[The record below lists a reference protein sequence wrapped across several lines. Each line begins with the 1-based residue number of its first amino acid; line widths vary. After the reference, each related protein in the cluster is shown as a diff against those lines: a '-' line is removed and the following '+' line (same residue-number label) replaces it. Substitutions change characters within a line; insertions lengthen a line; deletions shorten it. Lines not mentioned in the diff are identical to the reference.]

1 MSSDMSLYLKE
12 VNIQKSIS
20 FIQRYLF
27 CILLRATQVLSNMNY
42 VLSFLT
48 FKLKRFFS
56 DVITKHKLKT
66 KWKQTAR
73 GYGYPLFSPLYEKYE
88 SIVQAGKIFISG
100 HERLL
105 ICISG
110 YFKLAIFKGP

>member
-1 MSSDMSLYLKE
+1 MSLDMSLYHKE

-27 CILLRATQVLSNMNY
+27 GILLRAFQVLSNMNY
-42 VLSFLT
+42 VFSSLA

-66 KWKQTAR
+66 K
-73 GYGYPLFSPLYEKYE
+73 
-88 SIVQAGKIFISG
+88 
-100 HERLL
+100 
-105 ICISG
+105 
-110 YFKLAIFKGP
+110 

>member
-1 MSSDMSLYLKE
+1 MSLYLKE

-48 FKLKRFFS
+48 FKKLKRFFS

-66 KWKQTAR
+66 K
-73 GYGYPLFSPLYEKYE
+73 
-88 SIVQAGKIFISG
+88 
-100 HERLL
+100 
-105 ICISG
+105 
-110 YFKLAIFKGP
+110 

>member
-1 MSSDMSLYLKE
+1 MSSDMSLYRKE

-20 FIQRYLF
+20 FIERYLF

-73 GYGYPLFSPLYEKYE
+73 GYGYPLFSPLYTKALYKQEK
-88 SIVQAGKIFISG
+88 SLFQATKD
-100 HERLL
+100 R
-105 ICISG
+105 
-110 YFKLAIFKGP
+110 

>member
-73 GYGYPLFSPLYEKYE
+73 GYGYPLFSPLYTKALYKQEKYLF
-88 SIVQAGKIFISG
+88 QATKD
-100 HERLL
+100 R
-105 ICISG
+105 
-110 YFKLAIFKGP
+110 